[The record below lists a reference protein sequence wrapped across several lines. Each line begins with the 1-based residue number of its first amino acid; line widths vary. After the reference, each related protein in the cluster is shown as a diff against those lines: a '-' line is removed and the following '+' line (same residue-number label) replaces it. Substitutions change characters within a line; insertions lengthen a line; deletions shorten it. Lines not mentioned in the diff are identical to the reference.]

1 MSVETQIILSS
12 LVYKLFSL
20 GAGVLLAYLG
30 YRLFMAGVWGSGG
43 DVEAKFRET
52 SVVVKEGAPG
62 TFFAICGAIVICFT
76 VFKGM
81 DLESW
86 NNGTASRTVLSL
98 ESEVADE
105 LPEQLPF

>member
-1 MSVETQIILSS
+1 MSLETQIILSS

-30 YRLFMAGVWGSGG
+30 YRLFMAGVWGSSG
-43 DVEAKFRET
+43 DVEARFRET

-62 TFFAICGAIVICFT
+62 TVFAICGAIVICFT